1 MLFCVSMNVMAGQA
15 APTINR
21 NTFFTSVVNI
31 MKFVI
36 INAFC
41 KLQRVKVTC
50 DNYRQASNGTSAV
63 YIDTDRNTNDV
74 FKNCNIAQVIS

>member
-31 MKFVI
+31 MKF
-36 INAFC
+36 C

-50 DNYRQASNGTSAV
+50 DNYRQASNETSAV